1 MGSAARYCRRKT
13 KILSVSG
20 RGREVTMKSPLVI
33 VLVAVVLVTV
43 STLAVMNNACKSS
56 QHAWCAPMSSVR
68 QHINT
73 AQLTAAIKA
82 AIIDF
87 DQTAGVAGW
96 AKVVLLGGSESA
108 PVLGYVFGVIMA
120 FSAVVAL
127 ALGLFNITEA
137 VNGPRQHRP
146 VIARTVTVETQR
158 RSPVAKEASA
168 AKDVTPVVAT
178 AADTKKSKHHKPR
191 VFARQRDNYGYWNAR
206 GYAQRGFFFR

>member
-1 MGSAARYCRRKT
+1 
-13 KILSVSG
+13 
-20 RGREVTMKSPLVI
+20 
-33 VLVAVVLVTV
+33 
-43 STLAVMNNACKSS
+43 
-56 QHAWCAPMSSVR
+56 
-68 QHINT
+68 
-73 AQLTAAIKA
+73 
-82 AIIDF
+82 
-87 DQTAGVAGW
+87 
-96 AKVVLLGGSESA
+96 VLLGGSESA

-127 ALGLFNITEA
+127 AVGLFNITEA

-158 RSPVAKEASA
+158 HSPVAKEASA

>member
-1 MGSAARYCRRKT
+1 
-13 KILSVSG
+13 
-20 RGREVTMKSPLVI
+20 MKSPLVI

-127 ALGLFNITEA
+127 AFGLFNITAA
-137 VNGPRQHRP
+137 VNGPRPHRP
-146 VIARTVTVETQR
+146 VIARAVTVEAQR
-158 RSPVAKEASA
+158 HSPVAKEASA
-168 AKDVTPVVAT
+168 VKDVTPVVAT
-178 AADTKKSKHHKPR
+178 AADTKKSKHHKPK
-191 VFARQRDNYGYWNAR
+191 VFARQRNNYGYWNAR
-206 GYAQRGFFFR
+206 GYAQRDFFFR